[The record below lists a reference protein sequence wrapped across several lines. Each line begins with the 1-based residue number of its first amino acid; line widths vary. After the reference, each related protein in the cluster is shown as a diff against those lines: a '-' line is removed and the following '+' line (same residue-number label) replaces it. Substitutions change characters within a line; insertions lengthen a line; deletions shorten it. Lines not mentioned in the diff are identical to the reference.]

1 MPMRINNNPA
11 AINTRRNLAINQER
25 LIKSLE
31 KLSSGSKINRA
42 SDGAAALI
50 ISEQMRAQIA
60 GIKQAIDNSETA
72 VGMVQTAEGA
82 LSEISGLLIKI
93 RQLSVHAANEGANDE
108 VMLQAD
114 QFEIDNALE
123 TIDRMT
129 FNTQF
134 GLKKILDGSQ
144 GANGVANGQGLE
156 FVTASPKTQSSAV
169 EGYNVRVQQLGS
181 RAMAESSTS
190 LTQDLIDEGEE
201 LTIAE
206 GGRTVSF
213 TTKPGDTVAQTI
225 GRLKSEIE
233 QIGLDITL
241 EASEDGDLTL
251 THNKFG
257 SEFGFSV
264 ASSTDGVL
272 SSEGGRLEI
281 ATPGQDIVGTIGGEV
296 AFGRGQLLTGG
307 EGTPVEGLQVR
318 YQGTVLTDADASDST
333 ESAGRVAVFQN
344 SLVFQ
349 VGGNVGQTVAVSLK
363 STNTR
368 TMGRGVINESG
379 FLSLRDVDVLTPQ
392 KAQDTQRLVDQAVN
406 EVTRTRA
413 ELGAFQK
420 NTLESNLNQ
429 LRITAENLISAE
441 STIRDVDFAAEI
453 AEFTRNSIL
462 VESSTAMLAQA
473 VKLPRSVLTL
483 LQ

>member
-1 MPMRINNNPA
+1 M
-11 AINTRRNLAINQER
+11 
-25 LIKSLE
+25 
-31 KLSSGSKINRA
+31 
-42 SDGAAALI
+42 
-50 ISEQMRAQIA
+50 
-60 GIKQAIDNSETA
+60 
-72 VGMVQTAEGA
+72 
-82 LSEISGLLIKI
+82 
-93 RQLSVHAANEGANDE
+93 
-108 VMLQAD
+108 
-114 QFEIDNALE
+114 
-123 TIDRMT
+123 
-129 FNTQF
+129 
-134 GLKKILDGSQ
+134 
-144 GANGVANGQGLE
+144 
-156 FVTASPKTQSSAV
+156 
-169 EGYNVRVQQLGS
+169 
-181 RAMAESSTS
+181 
-190 LTQDLIDEGEE
+190 
-201 LTIAE
+201 
-206 GGRTVSF
+206 
-213 TTKPGDTVAQTI
+213 
-225 GRLKSEIE
+225 
-233 QIGLDITL
+233 
-241 EASEDGDLTL
+241 
-251 THNKFG
+251 
-257 SEFGFSV
+257 

-483 LQ
+483 LP

>member
-1 MPMRINNNPA
+1 M
-11 AINTRRNLAINQER
+11 
-25 LIKSLE
+25 
-31 KLSSGSKINRA
+31 
-42 SDGAAALI
+42 
-50 ISEQMRAQIA
+50 
-60 GIKQAIDNSETA
+60 
-72 VGMVQTAEGA
+72 
-82 LSEISGLLIKI
+82 
-93 RQLSVHAANEGANDE
+93 
-108 VMLQAD
+108 
-114 QFEIDNALE
+114 
-123 TIDRMT
+123 
-129 FNTQF
+129 
-134 GLKKILDGSQ
+134 
-144 GANGVANGQGLE
+144 
-156 FVTASPKTQSSAV
+156 
-169 EGYNVRVQQLGS
+169 
-181 RAMAESSTS
+181 
-190 LTQDLIDEGEE
+190 
-201 LTIAE
+201 
-206 GGRTVSF
+206 
-213 TTKPGDTVAQTI
+213 
-225 GRLKSEIE
+225 
-233 QIGLDITL
+233 
-241 EASEDGDLTL
+241 
-251 THNKFG
+251 
-257 SEFGFSV
+257 
-264 ASSTDGVL
+264 
-272 SSEGGRLEI
+272 
-281 ATPGQDIVGTIGGEV
+281 
-296 AFGRGQLLTGG
+296 
-307 EGTPVEGLQVR
+307 
-318 YQGTVLTDADASDST
+318 
-333 ESAGRVAVFQN
+333 AVFQN

>member
-1 MPMRINNNPA
+1 M
-11 AINTRRNLAINQER
+11 
-25 LIKSLE
+25 
-31 KLSSGSKINRA
+31 
-42 SDGAAALI
+42 
-50 ISEQMRAQIA
+50 
-60 GIKQAIDNSETA
+60 
-72 VGMVQTAEGA
+72 
-82 LSEISGLLIKI
+82 
-93 RQLSVHAANEGANDE
+93 
-108 VMLQAD
+108 
-114 QFEIDNALE
+114 
-123 TIDRMT
+123 
-129 FNTQF
+129 
-134 GLKKILDGSQ
+134 
-144 GANGVANGQGLE
+144 
-156 FVTASPKTQSSAV
+156 
-169 EGYNVRVQQLGS
+169 
-181 RAMAESSTS
+181 
-190 LTQDLIDEGEE
+190 
-201 LTIAE
+201 
-206 GGRTVSF
+206 
-213 TTKPGDTVAQTI
+213 
-225 GRLKSEIE
+225 
-233 QIGLDITL
+233 
-241 EASEDGDLTL
+241 
-251 THNKFG
+251 
-257 SEFGFSV
+257 

-379 FLSLRDVDVLTPQ
+379 FRSRRDVDVLTPQ